1 MTPFFLGAALAIAL
15 GPTEP
20 LKPIGEARTVA
31 GACGN
36 LLVHANAAIAAALR
50 NDAVLERAAGRL
62 HTSDFEGNAL
72 VRRNALSE
80 FERVAADVHGDGAHG
95 QDELKRL
102 RELSEKSGSRD
113 ERAAADAFGEALQ
126 SALDRQLR
134 MAADLSALMGS
145 IEAHDLRSETAASD
159 VHNWSPN
166 QAGMGPAPKGQTPG
180 LYSGTPNEM
189 AAEASADFTNRLDDV
204 ASDEAKAAA
213 HSEAAVSGC

>member
-1 MTPFFLGAALAIAL
+1 MAVALGAA
-15 GPTEP
+15 EP

-62 HTSDFEGNAL
+62 HSADFEGNAL

-80 FERVAADVHGDGAHG
+80 FERIAADVHADGAHG
-95 QDELKRL
+95 QEELKRL
-102 RELSEKSGSRD
+102 REQSEKSSSKD
-113 ERAAADAFGEALQ
+113 ERGAADAFEGAMQ
-126 SALDRQLR
+126 SALDRQMR

-145 IEAHDLRSETAASD
+145 IEAHELRSETAASD
-159 VHNWSPN
+159 PHDWSPN
-166 QAGMGPAPKGQTPG
+166 QAGTGPAPKAQTPG
-180 LYSGTPNEM
+180 LYAGTPNEM
-189 AAEASADFTNRLDDV
+189 AAEASVDFTSRMDDV
-204 ASDEAKAAA
+204 AGDEAKAAA